1 MQFREKDKK
10 KKVKPAGIV
19 IEDEQPKKRSK
30 DMEKEKFEEIIIK
43 NSTCMFEYGKGKQ
56 IEYNIAHIQKQSIE
70 LLLQGKQKIEF
81 NTKFNF

>member
-1 MQFREKDKK
+1 
-10 KKVKPAGIV
+10 
-19 IEDEQPKKRSK
+19 
-30 DMEKEKFEEIIIK
+30 MEKEKFEEIIIK

-81 NTKFNF
+81 NTKFNFQFVNVGNLYGLISEIFELVP